1 MFLYVGIQYLRY
13 TKKIKSP
20 LFRKRGLALFYRNI
34 IPATAAFK
42 KLASVPAIT
51 ALIPNCAICLRRVGA
66 NVPVTPN

>member
-1 MFLYVGIQYLRY
+1 MFLYFGIKYLIY
-13 TKKIKSP
+13 TEKIKSP
-20 LFRKRGLALFYRNI
+20 SLERRDFLLIYRNI